1 LSSTREIPKE
11 GIMKKMKKYHVIA
24 VLAAAFLVAF
34 PLVVYAIPI
43 TGDGSA
49 GNSYKGEITY
59 KAAGQSA
66 ILQLQVRILI
76 WGALPFQTNPF

>member
-1 LSSTREIPKE
+1 M
-11 GIMKKMKKYHVIA
+11 MKRQHVIA

-34 PLVVYAIPI
+34 PLIAYAIPI

-59 KAAGQSA
+59 GSS
-66 ILQLQVRILI
+66 
-76 WGALPFQTNPF
+76 PS